1 MDTFIEQMKELL
13 DTEAELDATTVLAN
27 LEEWDSLSFVSFLA
41 FATRTYGKRVSAEE
55 LRKAQTVNDLF
66 VLVQ

>member
-13 DTEAELDATTVLAN
+13 DTETELEGTTVLASI
-27 LEEWDSLSFVSFLA
+27 EEWDSLSFVSFLA
-41 FATRTYGKRVSAEE
+41 FAATTCGKRISAEE

-66 VLVQ
+66 VLIR